1 MQKNPYIKIKVS
13 PEMKQLAL
21 QRKNQFIKDPDINCI
36 ISIIENQL
44 NRLKLSRMILIN
56 PFMQNKSPDFSLSD
70 AEFISHCVDISNFAM
85 MLADK
90 IKSKKVSGVM
100 IK

>member
-13 PEMKQLAL
+13 PEIKQLAL

-36 ISIIENQL
+36 ISIIDNQL
-44 NRLKLSRMILIN
+44 NRIKLSRMILIN
-56 PFMQNKSPDFSLSD
+56 PWIQNKSPDFSLSD
-70 AEFISHCVDISNFAM
+70 AEFINRCIDIANFSM

-90 IKSKKVSGVM
+90 YKKKIKEYL
-100 IK
+100 